1 MGELRCSEVMTRQ
14 CPPPV
19 WVGAVLPVL
28 IHNLNG
34 AQWDITSLHHWGSSH
49 SAMGGLNNNNID
61 IDLPALH
68 QLSSSPAMTGNKSCG
83 ETFPVKYWLIS
94 VSVKIISHYRLEFSS
109 ISV

>member
-1 MGELRCSEVMTRQ
+1 MVSHGKMSVGDAECSGVMTRQ

-19 WVGAVLPVL
+19 WVGAVL

-61 IDLPALH
+61 IDLPAEL
-68 QLSSSPAMTGNKSCG
+68 QLDS
-83 ETFPVKYWLIS
+83 
-94 VSVKIISHYRLEFSS
+94 
-109 ISV
+109 